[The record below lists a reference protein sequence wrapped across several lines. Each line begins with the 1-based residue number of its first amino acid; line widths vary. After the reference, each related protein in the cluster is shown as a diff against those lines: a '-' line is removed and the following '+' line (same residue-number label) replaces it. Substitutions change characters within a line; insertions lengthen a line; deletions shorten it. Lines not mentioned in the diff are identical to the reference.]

1 MKLKNVSIAVAL
13 LGISFTSCKKNSSSS
28 DPSSV
33 AAKASFTIDGG
44 GFAKQTITIT
54 GGKAGTSY
62 LSYWTKYDVTT
73 LSIDDAP
80 NINSDAKNDLD
91 IILKGKSTG
100 EQHAGDD
107 AGGSYPSIDFNL
119 HVTDKQ
125 GVLHDFL
132 FGDPAN
138 TPGIITI
145 TKYGAVGQAVEG
157 TFSGTLLDE
166 DGAPTIKITNGTFSI
181 TRGID
186 MQ

>member
-1 MKLKNVSIAVAL
+1 MTKLKHVIIAVIL
-13 LGISFTSCKKNSSSS
+13 IGLSFMSCKKNSSSP
-28 DPSSV
+28 DAPV

-44 GFAKQTITIT
+44 GFDKQTVTIT

-62 LSYWTKYDVTT
+62 LFYWTNYDITT
-73 LSIDDAP
+73 LSIDDNP
-80 NINSDAKNDLD
+80 NINSDFKNAVD

-100 EQHAGDD
+100 TQHAGDD

-145 TKYGAVGQAVEG
+145 TKYGAVGQPVEG
-157 TFSGTLLDE
+157 TFSGTLLDD

-181 TRGID
+181 KRGMD